1 MKKQFWGVENYLYIY
16 FFDER
21 YIFGL
26 YNIKPK
32 LKPDLQYVLRKLM
45 GSISGSF

>member
-1 MKKQFWGVENYLYIY
+1 MKKQFWGVQNYLYF

-21 YIFGL
+21 YIFGV

-32 LKPDLQYVLRKLM
+32 LNPDLQYVLRKLM
-45 GSISGSF
+45 GSISESF